1 MTDEKKPI
9 KLTAGKR
16 ICRFFGGGRIDST
29 RLKRYCSQRK
39 QINKKMTFISISRP
53 PRSFSSFSIQIHA
66 LHYIQT
72 AHFICS
78 IPFQIYC
85 FLADGPFEEHLN
97 LNFLNYNKWSD
108 QFWFAWC
115 DSIKF
120 LCFSKFLRN
129 SKKANLWR
137 KWNDVGLW
145 KQIYA
150 NFSLTVSWNL
160 FIWFHIVQRLVFIF
174 IHRNFLPITHCS
186 KQNVVFYFMFVFV
199 NIFVFQTIPNLC
211 FNFKSKTF

>member
-1 MTDEKKPI
+1 MMIVHISKVLFVLMKIWSFYENVIIDDRWKKPI

-160 FIWFHIVQRLVFIF
+160 FI
-174 IHRNFLPITHCS
+174 
-186 KQNVVFYFMFVFV
+186 
-199 NIFVFQTIPNLC
+199 
-211 FNFKSKTF
+211 